1 MKEMNDMAEI
11 KFDITEEQVQ
21 EAVRAIVREE
31 LADMAD
37 YEDCYGIK
45 GMLKAEVGKVVR
57 DLVAKETAG
66 RFDEIA
72 RQAVEEHV
80 SEPFELDSGWGY
92 ERKQFESYGD
102 FIRYKLHEKFDKDT
116 WSVRREFEKRVQ
128 AKVDKAWNEYR
139 DDAIAVATA
148 KLEAVKAVD

>member
-1 MKEMNDMAEI
+1 MAEL

-21 EAVRAIVREE
+21 EAVKAIVREE
-31 LADMAD
+31 MA
-37 YEDCYGIK
+37 
-45 GMLKAEVGKVVR
+45 GMAEWELGGVR
-57 DLVAKETAG
+57 CLVKEQMKEAVAKLVAKETAG

-72 RQAVEEHV
+72 KQAVEEYV

-92 ERKQFESYGD
+92 ERKQFDSYGD
-102 FIRYKLHEKFDKDT
+102 FIRYKLHEKFDKDS

-128 AKVDKAWNEYR
+128 AKVDKAWKEYR
-139 DDAIAVATA
+139 DDAIAVAAA

>member
-1 MKEMNDMAEI
+1 MEL

-21 EAVRAIVREE
+21 EAVKAIVREE
-31 LADMAD
+31 MAGMAD
-37 YEDCYGIK
+37 WDG
-45 GMLKAEVGKVVR
+45 VR
-57 DLVAKETAG
+57 GLVKDEMKRAIAKLVAEETAG

-102 FIRYKLHEKFDKDT
+102 FIRYKLHEKFKKDDY
-116 WSVRREFEKRVQ
+116 SVRREFEKRVQ
-128 AKVDKAWNEYR
+128 TKVDKAWKEYR
-139 DDAIAVATA
+139 DDAIATA
-148 KLEAVKAVD
+148 MAKVEAVKAVD